1 MELDITNLDPERK
14 EKIKTIVE
22 LGKAFGGTPEV
33 DDYLM
38 GELLSVYLP
47 EETSNIDTLASAYSL
62 TEDEAIKSLLT
73 KELYKTL
80 GMNPEDATKTQT
92 YLNAF
97 KQEFPIEGNP
107 ANANLWAVV
116 QEHPEILE
124 QYYNPTIVPFSGGA
138 NVSLPGVS
146 TAPKNESEKERR
158 ERLESLVSQYKSN
171 LPINGLPNSLT
182 NGLPKIP
189 NIPVY

>member
-47 EETSNIDTLASAYSL
+47 KETSNIDTLASAYSL
-62 TEDEAIKSLLT
+62 TEDESIKNLLT

-80 GMNPEDATKTQT
+80 GMNPEDATKNQT
-92 YLNAF
+92 YMNAF
-97 KQEFPIEGNP
+97 RQEFPIEGNP
-107 ANANLWAVV
+107 ANASLWTAV
-116 QEHPEILE
+116 QEHPEVLE
-124 QYYNPTIVPFSGGA
+124 KYYNPTIQEMPSLGG
-138 NVSLPGVS
+138 VGTGTTLPGVS
-146 TAPKNESEKERR
+146 VAPKNESEKERR
-158 ERLESLVSQYKSN
+158 RRLESLVSQYTSN
-171 LPINGLPNSLT
+171 
-182 NGLPKIP
+182 LPKIP
-189 NIPVY
+189 GY

>member
-1 MELDITNLDPERK
+1 MELNITGLDPERK

-47 EETSNIDTLASAYSL
+47 KETSNIDTLASAYSL
-62 TEDEAIKSLLT
+62 TEDESIKNLLN
-73 KELYKTL
+73 KELYKML

-107 ANANLWAVV
+107 ANASLWTAV

-158 ERLESLVSQYKSN
+158 RRLESLVSQYTSN
-171 LPINGLPNSLT
+171 
-182 NGLPKIP
+182 LPKIP
-189 NIPVY
+189 GY